1 MLIAPCTPQSRLMPG
16 TAVIVEG
23 VRSQPEWNGRR
34 GLVQTSDEERGRYE
48 LLVKGR
54 TRSLGV
60 PLGCCRLE
68 SMVEQERERQEAARV
83 AAKRAV
89 IAENVRTALAARQ
102 AAAAGSA
109 AGSAPESE
117 HASSIPSV

>member
-1 MLIAPCTPQSRLMPG
+1 MPG

-89 IAENVRTALAARQ
+89 IVENVRTALAARQ
-102 AAAAGSA
+102 AAAGSA

-117 HASSIPSV
+117 HASSSPSV